1 MLLDNLKR
9 QGCSIVEDDGV
20 VVEIKYPED
29 FSPSQLHALKL
40 EVGEGVLV
48 APLEKSSAV
57 DEHRQSIARLDT
69 VGVKALASQEA
80 SYSLDQNRIDIGAP
94 SFEKQP
100 VADLVDSF
108 LSIALERGASDI
120 HLLSDENGFVV
131 LVRVDGVLTELVRL
145 KQELA
150 QPVLARVK
158 VLSGMDIT
166 ERRKPQDGRMALSL
180 NNKDYDLRIASAPV
194 VHGERMTLRIFSR
207 ASDFSTLTDLNV
219 PEGIQKELLA
229 ACSNLYGLLL
239 ICGPTG
245 SGKTSTIYAL
255 LKELIGRGLN
265 IVSVEDP
272 VESVIEG
279 ISQSQVNRAVGYD
292 FSEGVRSFLR
302 HDPDVI
308 LVGEIRDV
316 ETAEA
321 AMRAALT
328 GHLVI
333 STVHATSLDSVYSR
347 LKTLGLQ
354 DEDLKV
360 ALSGVCNQRLVRH
373 YCPSCAAKSKKEEGH
388 KSHLPMT
395 FTGCPDCYY
404 TGFSGRTP
412 LLEFSSESGEEAKGK
427 SIAQQALTLHRKGL
441 IPKFEAMKVAR
452 L

>member
-9 QGCSIVEDDGV
+9 QGCLIIEDNGML
-20 VVEIKYPED
+20 VEIKYPED
-29 FSPSQLHALKL
+29 FSHSQLHALKL
-40 EVGEGVLV
+40 EVGEDVSLV
-48 APLEKSSAV
+48 PLEQSSAV

-69 VGVKALASQEA
+69 VGDKALASQEV
-80 SYSLDQNRIDIGAP
+80 SHSLEQNRIDIGTP

-108 LSIALERGASDI
+108 LSIALERSASDI
-120 HLLSDENGFVV
+120 HLLSDEEGFKV
-131 LVRVDGVLTELVRL
+131 LIRVDGVLSELVRL

-180 NNKDYDLRIASAPV
+180 NNHNYDLRIASAPV
-194 VHGERMTLRIFSR
+194 VHGERMTMRIFSR
-207 ASDFSTLTDLNV
+207 ASDFSTLSDLNV
-219 PEGIQKELLA
+219 PDNIQKQLLS
-229 ACSNLYGLLL
+229 ACSSLYGLLL
-239 ICGPTG
+239 VCGPTG

-272 VESVIEG
+272 VENVIEG

-292 FSEGVRSFLR
+292 FSEGIRSFLR
-302 HDPDVI
+302 HDPDII
-308 LVGEIRDV
+308 LVGEIRDI

-347 LKTLGLQ
+347 LKTLGLN

-360 ALSGVCNQRLVRH
+360 ALTGVCNQRLVRH
-373 YCPSCAAKSKKEEGH
+373 YCPSCVKKSKKEPGH
-388 KSHLPMT
+388 KSLLPMT
-395 FTGCPDCYY
+395 FSGCPDCYY
-404 TGFSGRTP
+404 TGFSGRIP
-412 LLEFSSESGEEAKGK
+412 LLEFTSKIVGDSSVESI
-427 SIAQQALTLHRKGL
+427 SQQALALHKKGL
-441 IPKFEAMKVAR
+441 IPKFEAMKVSQ